1 MLLTG
6 KAVCGG
12 ADHGAS
18 ASTKMPPSGSDDIG
32 AITGDRARNWFTCFK
47 RRASRPLRL
56 G

>member
-1 MLLTG
+1 
-6 KAVCGG
+6 
-12 ADHGAS
+12 
-18 ASTKMPPSGSDDIG
+18 MPPSELDDLG